1 MKPFKLPARLWQ
13 TLLLVLTAAAFSPL
27 SVFAAEAGE
36 EAYTPSVYATAWAL
50 LPPIIAIGLAL
61 ITKEVYSSL
70 FLGIVMGGLLY
81 SGFSFEGTTMHVL
94 EDGFISVLSDSY
106 NVRPLGPEKNQNT
119 SRCTAFCHC
128 PRHFNFY

>member
-61 ITKEVYSSL
+61 ITKKEVYSSL
-70 FLGIVMGGLLY
+70 FFRNCNGRFVILRFFL
-81 SGFSFEGTTMHVL
+81 
-94 EDGFISVLSDSY
+94 
-106 NVRPLGPEKNQNT
+106 
-119 SRCTAFCHC
+119 
-128 PRHFNFY
+128 